1 MQVTLKDESEPL
13 LIKATGRFVKVSEG
27 RPFFQ
32 KFENFFPLIIASCPG
47 TRVINK
53 NQTTAK
59 GKQIRSNYSYFYLR

>member
-59 GKQIRSNYSYFYLR
+59 GKQIRSNYSNFYSR